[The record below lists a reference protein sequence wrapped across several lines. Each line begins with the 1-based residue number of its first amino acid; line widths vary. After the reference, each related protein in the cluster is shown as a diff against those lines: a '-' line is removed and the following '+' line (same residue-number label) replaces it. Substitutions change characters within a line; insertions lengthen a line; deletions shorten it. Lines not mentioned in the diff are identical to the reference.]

1 MITIVSFIFS
11 LHALQKMDALGIEK
25 KEVENIIK
33 KGMKWKEDRIEKW
46 HSLMNN
52 IEVVFQKS
60 GDEIFIITIYKGER
74 EK

>member
-33 KGMKWKEDRIEKW
+33 KGMKWKGDRIEKW